1 MAPRHQNQSTGNRNH
16 DYLEELELR
25 AGLADWPIP
34 SIETR
39 SPPDSREVSTH
50 EEAEQQTTKQYDLRD
65 QLGVLNSRHGTH
77 LSMLELE
84 ICVSLV
90 DYRLGSTTS
99 TVDVLD
105 EFVNSPLLFDAP
117 RWERSASTN
126 PYMAA
131 TSKTHSSSQHHE
143 DDDDDGI
150 EENDLVPGSDADD
163 VRAVLTMIN
172 MRAGTAF
179 LLKELAVVVSVM
191 NHLYGG
197 AIGLLDVLGLRD
209 GGQRLGLSESRVGGA
224 ELMGGLGTLNSG
236 VGAAQ
241 DGGEDLGGVSSREGT
256 REARRGRG

>member
-1 MAPRHQNQSTGNRNH
+1 MQH
-16 DYLEELELR
+16 
-25 AGLADWPIP
+25 
-34 SIETR
+34 
-39 SPPDSREVSTH
+39 
-50 EEAEQQTTKQYDLRD
+50 YDLRD

-105 EFVNSPLLFDAP
+105 EFFNSPLLFDAQ

-143 DDDDDGI
+143 DDDEI
-150 EENDLVPGSDADD
+150 EENDLVPGSDAGD
-163 VRAVLTMIN
+163 VRAVLAMIN

-209 GGQRLGLSESRVGGA
+209 GGQQFGLSESRVVDA
-224 ELMGGLGTLNSG
+224 ELMGGLGMLNSG

-241 DGGEDLGGVSSREGT
+241 DGWEDLGGVSSREGT